1 MAYIAECFNAGRGS
15 TEKDGR
21 TLGVA
26 ALLYKPEEQTYKQSN
41 FSRFVFSINQNKT
54 SIKANLKLDERA
66 LMMERY
72 RASVKMLLDYEMR
85 KVSGAT
91 PAFTVPLTG
100 VYKGKTVAEV
110 LTGANPELEVD
121 KLNKTKKWLQ
131 DNLATYPANQKMID
145 AIEDGIDLYKAGR
158 LNMNAVAPA
167 FPLIDGDKKY
177 FTTEKD
183 GKRLCYSLN
192 IQFNAIWK
200 QPYRI
205 SIMNF
210 WCPIVERTI
219 EYSKATDIV
228 ERNINLSQKEMA
240 SLMSQMQFAMD
251 CFIALHGADIC
262 KEATIE

>member
-1 MAYIAECFNAGRGS
+1 MAYLAECFNAGRGS

-26 ALLYKPEEQTYKQSN
+26 ALLYKPEEKTYKHSN

-54 SIKANLKLDERA
+54 CIKANLKLDERA
-66 LMMERY
+66 LMIERY
-72 RASVKMLLDYEMR
+72 NASVKMLLEYEIR

-100 VYKGKTVAEV
+100 VYRNKTVADI
-110 LTGANPELEVD
+110 LTGSDPETEID

-131 DNLATYPANQKMID
+131 DNLSAYPANQKMID
-145 AIEDGIDLYKAGR
+145 AIDDGISLYKAGR
-158 LNMNAVAPA
+158 LNVNTLAPA
-167 FPLIDGDKKY
+167 FALTDGDKKY

-183 GKRLCYSLN
+183 GKKLCYSLD

-205 SIMNF
+205 VITNF
-210 WCPIVERTI
+210 WCPVVSNTI

-228 ERNINLSQKEMA
+228 ERTINLSQKEMA
-240 SLMSQMQFAMD
+240 YLMSQMQFAVD
-251 CFIALHGADIC
+251 CFVELHGADIC
-262 KEATIE
+262 KQASTE